1 MTRLPEEM
9 SVQELPDFPYYAD
22 PLADGCFEQRPITC
36 EVCGRASE
44 WVYAGGLYAEDE
56 PESLCP
62 WCVADGRAAAK
73 FDGTFQD
80 VTFSETTSPESMNA
94 VMTRTPGLS
103 MWNPIHW
110 PDHCGECCTYL
121 GTLTP
126 SQQPEITSQESVQQ
140 EAAEIA
146 RSISRTWTAE
156 DTLGCAEQGT
166 LTLHLFQCRAC
177 RTYCLSPDST

>member
-1 MTRLPEEM
+1 M
-9 SVQELPDFPYYAD
+9 LPDFPYFAD
-22 PLADGCFEQRPITC
+22 PLADGCFEARPTLC
-36 EVCGRASE
+36 EVCGQQRE
-44 WVYAGGLYAEDE
+44 WAYVRGIYAEDE

-80 VTFSETTSPESMNA
+80 VDFSDTASAESVSA
-94 VMTRTPGLS
+94 VLTRTPRIA

-126 SQQPEITSQESVQQ
+126 SEQPGIASQESIRR

-146 RSISRTWTAE
+146 RSISQTWTA
-156 DTLGCAEQGT
+156 DDALDCAEQGT
-166 LTLHLFQCRAC
+166 LTLHLFQCRTC
-177 RTYCLSPDST
+177 QTYALSPDSA